1 MAYTKPIGQPQL
13 CNKAQPSQPLSHRAH
28 FIIILSIGSF
38 LQDATEQT
46 TNEVIDLE
54 KCVLVLQY
62 HDLPLPTVATD
73 TTALAAPQC

>member
-1 MAYTKPIGQPQL
+1 
-13 CNKAQPSQPLSHRAH
+13 
-28 FIIILSIGSF
+28 LSIGSF